1 MDIKNLPRFDNH
13 SHSEFSNLR
22 LIDSIN
28 RAEDM
33 ILTAHK
39 LGMKGIALTDHETV
53 SGHVKWLNT
62 EKELKKASKIPEDF
76 KCACGNEIYL
86 VDDRNNIQRYWHFIL
101 VAKNT
106 EGHRAL
112 RELSSIAWY
121 NGFSSKG
128 LMRVPTQKDELAEIV
143 KKYPNTLIATSACLG
158 GELPHLVAKLVDA
171 EKKNLSEEEILNIKL
186 EIVAFL
192 RYCVDLFGDD
202 FYIEIAAADSKDQKV
217 FNQRI
222 KSIAESQGIKIVIG
236 SDAHYLTANERELHK
251 AYLNS
256 KEGEREVDNFYY
268 FAHMMDN
275 EEAYGYISDI
285 YSEED
290 FKEFCE
296 NSMEIYNKIEGYDI
310 FRNPI
315 IPEVK
320 VIPKKCP
327 VSLEWVEKY
336 TYPVLYNLI
345 ISNNIQEKYWV
356 SECLNAL
363 VNKNLWN
370 GKYLERLEIEAKVIK
385 TIGEKLGDC
394 LFKYFNTFQHFIDL
408 FWECGS
414 IVGPGRGSAVCFL
427 SNYLLG
433 ITQLD
438 PVVWNL
444 PYWRFLNEER
454 VELPDIDIDLTPS
467 KRKKIFEA
475 IRKERGELN
484 CVQVCTFG
492 TEGTRSA
499 IAAACR
505 GYRSEEYPDGIEV
518 ETAQF
523 LSGLIPMERG
533 FLWSIHD
540 VVYGNEEKDRK
551 PNETF
556 IKEVSKYPGL
566 LKIIQSIEG
575 LICKRGQHASGVIL
589 YNNSPYDTN
598 ALMRSPNGDLT
609 TQFDLHMSEQCG
621 DVKYDFLVTEICDKI
636 TICIDMLQKEGFLEH
651 DLGLRQVY
659 DRYLHPAVLNLEDS
673 RMWDALGNGTVM
685 DVFQFSTGVGLATA
699 KQIKPR
705 DPVQLT
711 SANALMRLMGEKG
724 KERPMDRYCRLKND
738 MQLWYREVRS
748 RGLSEEEIKILE
760 PYYLPNFGTPCS
772 QEDLMEVCM
781 DKNIAHF
788 TLAEA
793 NMARKIVAKK
803 QVKKVPE
810 LKEKFISQCPNR
822 VLGEYVWETVMEPQM
837 SYAFAKPHALAYSFV
852 GIQTLYLATNFP
864 EVFWNCACLI
874 VNAGG
879 AELMDADDVDDD
891 EEETEKKK
899 NKSVNYGKIST
910 AIGETQKKGISVLPP
925 DINRSSLIF
934 APDLEQNSIVYGL
947 KGITRIGT
955 QLVYDIIS
963 NRPYTSIEDFLR
975 KIKVN
980 KTQMIALI
988 KSGAFDSLC
997 GNREE
1002 AMNDYLELI
1011 ADKKKR
1017 ITLQNMQK
1025 LIEFDLIPEEYS
1037 FEVKVFNFNKYIK
1050 KFKEGSDYRL
1060 DSIAMRFFTENYDDN
1075 VLKNVVVNGD
1085 EQTALISQSTWDNTY
1100 KKAMDPVRDWMK
1112 KNQQEILDKLNTKLV
1127 ELVAEKYTEG
1137 NISKW
1142 EMDSLG
1148 FYYHEHELKNLK
1160 NEVYGIVNFFDLP
1173 EEPEIERSFEKDDKK
1188 INMYKISRIAGTVI
1202 DKDKNKSSVILL
1214 TPDGVVTVKVWKN
1227 QYAIW
1232 DRQIARKNP
1241 DGTKTVVEKSF
1252 FQKGNKLIITGVRRD
1267 DNFIPKKYKNTEW
1280 PLFEKIVEMSDDGF
1294 IIENQTERTEVD

>member
-62 EKELKKASKIPEDF
+62 EKELKKAGKIPEDF

-320 VIPKKCP
+320 VIPKECP

-336 TYPVLYNLI
+336 TYPVLYNLV
-345 ISNNIQEKYWV
+345 ISNNVQEKYWV

-636 TICIDMLQKEGFLEH
+636 TICIDMLQKERFFEP

-822 VLGEYVWETVMEPQM
+822 ILGEYVWETVMEPQM

-879 AELMDADDVDDD
+879 AELMDADDADDD

-1025 LIEFDLIPEEYS
+1025 LIELDLIPEEYS

-1075 VLKNVVVNGD
+1075 VLKNIVVNGD

-1112 KNQQEILDKLNTKLV
+1112 KNQQEILDKLNAKLV

-1160 NEVYGIVNFFDLP
+1160 NEVYGVVNFFDLP

-1232 DRQIARKNP
+1232 DRQIAKKNP

-1252 FQKGNKLIITGVRRD
+1252 FQKGNKLIITGIRRD

-1280 PLFEKIVEMSDDGF
+1280 PLFEKIIEMSDDGF
-1294 IIENQTERTEVD
+1294 IIENQIERTEP